1 MTMSRPNV
9 ARSPRIIVTRP
20 QPEADAWVV
29 QLQAQ
34 GTRALAL
41 PLIEIG
47 PATLP
52 ADQQAANQAR
62 AACQGGG
69 RYGAIMLVS
78 GNAAQYFLDKK
89 LALALSC
96 QAPAAIKTRVWSPG
110 PGTARTAMTQGIPAT
125 LIDQPAPGAPQFDSE
140 SLWAQVSPQVPAM
153 AAAGLRVLVVRGASE
168 GDGGSGENS
177 APGGTGRQW
186 LATQLQ
192 TAGVGVDFVA
202 VYERRMPQWT
212 PEQMALAS
220 SALADGSLWLFSSSQ
235 AVMHLRNI
243 FAPAQL
249 AEVKAIATH
258 PRIAQAAQ
266 EAGFASVKPCRPTVA
281 DVIASLESRL

>member
-1 MTMSRPNV
+1 MTDMTL
-9 ARSPRIIVTRP
+9 PRIIVTRP
-20 QPEADAWVV
+20 QPEADAWVS
-29 QLQAQ
+29 QLQAH
-34 GTRALAL
+34 GVPARAL

-52 ADQQAANQAR
+52 ADQQAASEAR
-62 AACQGGG
+62 AACQRGG

-78 GNAAQYFLDKK
+78 GNAAQYFLDEK

-96 QAPAAIKTRVWSPG
+96 QAPTAIKTRVWSPG
-110 PGTARTAMTQGIPAT
+110 PGTARAALAQGIPAT
-125 LIDQPAPGAPQFDSE
+125 LIDQPAPGAAQFDSE
-140 SLWAQVSPQVPAM
+140 SLWAQVSSQVPAM

-177 APGGTGRQW
+177 ASGGTGRQW

-192 TAGVGVDFVA
+192 AAGVGVDFVA

-212 PEQMALAS
+212 PEQMAHART
-220 SALADGSLWLFSSSQ
+220 ALTDGSIWLFSSSQ
-235 AVMHLRNI
+235 AVMHLSNI
-243 FAPAQL
+243 FSPAEL
-249 AEVKAIATH
+249 AAVSAITTH

-266 EAGFASVKPCRPTVA
+266 KAGFASVKPCRPTVA

>member
-1 MTMSRPNV
+1 MTDMTL
-9 ARSPRIIVTRP
+9 PRVIVTRP
-20 QPEADAWVV
+20 QPEADAWVS
-29 QLQAQ
+29 QLQAR
-34 GTRALAL
+34 GVSARAL

-52 ADQQAANQAR
+52 ADQQAASQAR
-62 AACQGGG
+62 AACQRGG

-78 GNAAQYFLDKK
+78 GNAAQYFLDDN
-89 LALALSC
+89 LTQVLSC

-110 PGTARTAMTQGIPAT
+110 PGTARAALAQGIAAT
-125 LIDQPAPGAPQFDSE
+125 LIDQPAPGAAQFDSE

-186 LATQLQ
+186 LAMQLQ
-192 TAGVGVDFVA
+192 AAGVGVDFVA

-212 PEQMALAS
+212 PEQMAHAHT
-220 SALADGSLWLFSSSQ
+220 ALADGSLWLFSSSQ

-243 FAPAQL
+243 FASEQL
-249 AEVKAIATH
+249 AAAKAIATH